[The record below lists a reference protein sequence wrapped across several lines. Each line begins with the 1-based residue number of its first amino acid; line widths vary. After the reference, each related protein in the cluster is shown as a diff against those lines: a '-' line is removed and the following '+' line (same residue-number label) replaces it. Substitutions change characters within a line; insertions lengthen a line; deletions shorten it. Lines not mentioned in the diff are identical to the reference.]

1 MKALAIAALMLV
13 GVTACDDSDAVSTN
27 DASTTSTASS
37 VTSTSNTT
45 DDTSASSTSVV
56 EMSTSTSMLT
66 ETTATSTSTTG
77 GSTTSTKSAPTAKP
91 GTTAS
96 SAASGASGLVLSDKG
111 VGVANFGASRAQ
123 AESAITKLVGPVDDV
138 DTSATCWGEMV
149 VLSWDNGLSVQFL
162 RDELYNWSLT
172 SDELGG
178 PKGVSV
184 GDPATDLSAAY
195 SNFRAS
201 SFDNELSGDPEM
213 ILQDDTDVI
222 WFRAQL
228 TDLPQDDPE
237 ATIVTLEGQWGA
249 EFDRLFTVVDERP
262 DVYCGD

>member
-56 EMSTSTSMLT
+56 AMSTSTSMLT
-66 ETTATSTSTTG
+66 ETTSTTA
-77 GSTTSTKSAPTAKP
+77 GSTTSTKGASTAKP
-91 GTTAS
+91 ETTAS

-111 VGVANFGASRAQ
+111 VGVANFGVSRAQ
-123 AESAITKLVGPVDDV
+123 AESALAKLVGPVDDV